1 VNVKEHLP
9 ATFTPE
15 DDITQWVQ
23 LGSPSA
29 ATPGTSQIPI
39 ANSSAVLY
47 TGGPNGGPNAYYNS
61 NGSLY
66 AVYNNST
73 QYSFYQQNLS
83 NVGLW
88 APLRMSN
95 NEYGNWHDLN
105 TNGTHQDNTLTNF
118 QVSVDQEILPGLS
131 INAALMHEIANYT
144 ELNLGRPDFVADLVD
159 VNQELPDGAPNP
171 HYGQTYMYFSGL
183 DNQNATYSRNDV
195 VRATATYDLDLTKFN
210 KWFGRFVFTGF
221 VEDRKTTSDFIDYNA
236 QQTGTG
242 TGVGGGP
249 GVISY
254 TGGSIANNFFQTTVA
269 QVPSLYDNFPFLGTN
284 GTTTDNY
291 TTTAALK
298 EEERS
303 ITKLTTS
310 AFVLQAY
317 LLDNM
322 AVGTFGLRRD
332 VDKAGFLGSTTDNTS
347 GLVLPI
353 AANQFSNGPLTTV
366 QAQTKTYGVVLH
378 GPQIGSVNLKWLS
391 VGYNQSQNFIPNA
404 GAIDLAGNPTP
415 DPTGTTKDYSI
426 SADLFGGRLNAKI
439 DWFTSIAANAADATV
454 NFPLVQWSIPFI
466 TLVNNNANGM
476 GAYADLARQVGFT
489 SYSSG
494 LAPGITT
501 GDAQLANAY
510 TSSQQSKGMEFEL
523 TYNVTKNW
531 RVFGTVTRE
540 QAEESNIAP
549 SLTTFINQ
557 RVAYWQANGLWNGP
571 TTTKQDW
578 CGCPETGQQV
588 FENDVLGPFV
598 AYQSASGTPSQ
609 QLHKWKA
616 TLVTNYT
623 FDKGIAKGFGL
634 GTGIRYFDKTIIGNP
649 AIYTLENGVN
659 TVTGL
664 DLAHPYTVPGQTSVE
679 AWLSYSR
686 KVYKDRYILSFRL
699 EADNLETSGGYMA
712 VGANSDG
719 THQLFTIAPGRTF
732 YFTTDL
738 KF

>member
-1 VNVKEHLP
+1 
-9 ATFTPE
+9 
-15 DDITQWVQ
+15 
-23 LGSPSA
+23 
-29 ATPGTSQIPI
+29 
-39 ANSSAVLY
+39 
-47 TGGPNGGPNAYYNS
+47 
-61 NGSLY
+61 
-66 AVYNNST
+66 
-73 QYSFYQQNLS
+73 
-83 NVGLW
+83 
-88 APLRMSN
+88 
-95 NEYGNWHDLN
+95 
-105 TNGTHQDNTLTNF
+105 
-118 QVSVDQEILPGLS
+118 
-131 INAALMHEIANYT
+131 
-144 ELNLGRPDFVADLVD
+144 
-159 VNQELPDGAPNP
+159 
-171 HYGQTYMYFSGL
+171 
-183 DNQNATYSRNDV
+183 
-195 VRATATYDLDLTKFN
+195 
-210 KWFGRFVFTGF
+210 
-221 VEDRKTTSDFIDYNA
+221 
-236 QQTGTG
+236 
-242 TGVGGGP
+242 
-249 GVISY
+249 
-254 TGGSIANNFFQTTVA
+254 
-269 QVPSLYDNFPFLGTN
+269 
-284 GTTTDNY
+284 
-291 TTTAALK
+291 
-298 EEERS
+298 
-303 ITKLTTS
+303 
-310 AFVLQAY
+310 
-317 LLDNM
+317 
-322 AVGTFGLRRD
+322 
-332 VDKAGFLGSTTDNTS
+332 
-347 GLVLPI
+347 
-353 AANQFSNGPLTTV
+353 
-366 QAQTKTYGVVLH
+366 
-378 GPQIGSVNLKWLS
+378 
-391 VGYNQSQNFIPNA
+391 
-404 GAIDLAGNPTP
+404 
-415 DPTGTTKDYSI
+415 
-426 SADLFGGRLNAKI
+426 
-439 DWFTSIAANAADATV
+439 
-454 NFPLVQWSIPFI
+454 
-466 TLVNNNANGM
+466 
-476 GAYADLARQVGFT
+476 
-489 SYSSG
+489 
-494 LAPGITT
+494 
-501 GDAQLANAY
+501 
-510 TSSQQSKGMEFEL
+510 MEFEL